1 MGEKKGNRSK
11 FIELA
16 NKNFTDK
23 DVFIKFSYKEID
35 KEKVK
40 LLQGRNSLDNNRVN
54 NKLK

>member
-35 KEKVK
+35 KEKCK
-40 LLQGRNSLDNNRVN
+40 TTPR
-54 NKLK
+54 KE